1 MSRWREL
8 LRIARITLRLE
19 PVKATIV
26 MLPITPTFGALLAVA
41 SRMTLDGAS
50 TDDAGSVLAAAVLAG
65 VGVAGIFVAIYWQVS
80 TGGMRLSEVTGLE
93 LDRRLIQRVS
103 AVPEVALFDDPAM
116 LDRLEIIRT
125 NKQPLSTPVALIRD
139 IIWNTGN
146 VLVSTAILVT
156 VDIRLAVLGVLVG
169 PIGWLYYRAEDISD
183 AAERDVAEHRRE
195 ALHLYDVGT
204 GPDEGK
210 EVRAFRLAP
219 AIRARY
225 RTAWAHV
232 DGTLSRAYARA
243 ATVRLAGFALFCVA
257 TGVLLLVVVDDLDA
271 GAVGPVDVLLLVLGI
286 TGLADVAG
294 FIGMTA
300 SYARR
305 AIHLVDH
312 LQSIEAAAPA
322 TTAAGHAP
330 PTRLHRGVV
339 LDGVS
344 FRYPGS
350 DEAVL
355 DGIDV
360 ELEAGRTVAIV
371 GENGAGKS
379 TLVKLLC
386 GLYDPTDGAVTVDGV
401 DLRSLD
407 RSAWSERVAVVCQ
420 DFVRFELLAGET
432 IGLGDVTRF
441 DDGEAVAD
449 ALDRAGGGDV
459 VARLRD
465 GLSTQ
470 LGSRFGG
477 QDLSGGQWQRLAV
490 ARGMMRR
497 TPLLLALDEPTVALD
512 ARTEQQ
518 LLARLVADSRQLA
531 AEAGSVVVYVSHRY
545 STVRLADRII
555 VLADGRVV
563 EDGTHA
569 ELLAA
574 DGRYA
579 RLYRRQAAAYA

>member
-1 MSRWREL
+1 MRRWREL
-8 LRIARITLRLE
+8 LGVARLTMRLE
-19 PVKATIV
+19 PLRAIMA
-26 MLPITPTFGALLAVA
+26 MLPLTPAATAVFAVSNQVLVAGAGRGERGTVIA
-41 SRMTLDGAS
+41 M
-50 TDDAGSVLAAAVLAG
+50 AVLAG
-65 VGVAGIFVAIYWQVS
+65 LGVAATFVAIYWQIG
-80 TGGMRLSEVTGLE
+80 TGGMRLSEITGLE
-93 LDRRLIQRVS
+93 VDRRLIRRVS
-103 AVPEVALFDDPAM
+103 AVPQVAMFDDAAT
-116 LDRLEIIRT
+116 LDSLEIIRT
-125 NKQPLSTPVALIRD
+125 NKHPLTSVVGLLRD
-139 IIWNTGN
+139 FLWVGGN
-146 VLVSTAILVT
+146 VLLSTAILIA
-156 VDIRLAVLGVLVG
+156 VDARLAVLGVLVL
-169 PIGWLYYRAEDISD
+169 PVGWLYYRAEDISD
-183 AAERDVAEHRRE
+183 GAERRVAEHRRE

-225 RTAWAHV
+225 LSTWGTVDTTLTA
-232 DGTLSRAYARA
+232 AYWKA
-243 ATVRLAGFALFCVA
+243 AVARLAAFAALCA
-257 TGVLLLVVVDDLDA
+257 IAGVLLVVVVDDLGA
-271 GAVGPVDVLLLVLGI
+271 GQFGPVEVLLLVMGV
-286 TGLADVAG
+286 TGLADVTG
-294 FIGMTA
+294 FIGMLGA
-300 SYARR
+300 QARR

-312 LQSIEAAAPA
+312 LQRVERQAPVV
-322 TTAAGHAP
+322 TAGSP
-330 PTRLHRGVV
+330 PPARLERGVA
-339 LDGVS
+339 LEGVS
-344 FRYPGS
+344 FRYPG
-350 DEAVL
+350 DDHPVL
-355 DGIDV
+355 ADID
-360 ELEAGRTVAIV
+360 LAFEAGRTVAIV

-386 GLYDPTDGAVTVDGV
+386 GLYDPTDGAVTVDGTDV
-401 DLRSLD
+401 RALD
-407 RSAWSERVAVVCQ
+407 RAAWSERVAVVCQ
-420 DFVRFELLAGET
+420 DFFKFELLAREA
-432 IGLGDVTRF
+432 IGLGDVPRV
-441 DDGEAVAD
+441 DDEEAVAA

-459 VARLRD
+459 VAHLRD
-465 GLSTQ
+465 GLGTQ

-555 VLADGRVV
+555 VLDGGRVV
-563 EDGTHA
+563 EDGTHT